1 MPLRTPQKPQA
12 KARAVDPTGQIDWM
26 ALWAVSLGICAVMV
40 AATAYFTIGDK
51 LGAATILAS
60 VAGIIGRQHR
70 ELPLGDCE
78 PDRPA

>member
-12 KARAVDPTGQIDWM
+12 KARAIDPTGQIDWM

-60 VAGIIGRQHR
+60 VAGIIGAVLRLSEAPGGHR
-70 ELPLGDCE
+70 
-78 PDRPA
+78 